1 MFIQFQNFGSAGSLK
16 STSHQGKYEKIER
29 IHQFPEII
37 LVREGEVEITV
48 DGVTE
53 IAKRGDIAVITP
65 FRAHSFHTPEYCDIW
80 IGVISD
86 DFAADFLSENG
97 LRVRG
102 TRAVFTPSEAL
113 YAYVLVH
120 QPAIYENTTIIDG
133 DRRLYHSI
141 KALVYTVFEEY
152 TRTVPQIETH
162 MESGALIKCL
172 DYLAKNYKKDISLE
186 SVALTLHYTPS
197 YLSHCISSLPGLSF
211 RKLLNSLRVDHAKN
225 LLISTDLRVIDIAFD
240 SGFSNER
247 TFFRAFSELVGT
259 TPTAYRSGTM

>member
-1 MFIQFQNFGSAGSLK
+1 MFIQFQNFGSAGSIK
-16 STSHQGKYEKIER
+16 STFHQGKYERIER

-37 LVREGEVEITV
+37 LVRDGEVEITV

-53 IAKRGDIAVITP
+53 IARGGDMAVITP

-86 DFAADFLSENG
+86 DFAADFLSGNA
-97 LRVRG
+97 LHVRG
-102 TRAVFTPSEAL
+102 THAVFTPSETL
-113 YAYVLVH
+113 YAYVVAH
-120 QPAIYENTTIIDG
+120 QPDTYEDTTSIDG

-141 KALVYTVFEEY
+141 KALVYAVFEEY
-152 TRTVPQIETH
+152 TRTVPQTETH
-162 MESGALIKCL
+162 VEHGALAECL
-172 DYLAKNYKKDISLE
+172 YYLSQNYKKDVTLD
-186 SVALTLHYTPS
+186 SVAAAIGYTPS

-225 LLISTDLRVIDIAFD
+225 LLISTDLRVIDIALE
-240 SGFSNER
+240 SGFANER

-259 TPTAYRSGTM
+259 TPINYRNAK